1 MFEKGDYIIYGGTG
15 VCRVEEISVPEH
27 LSSLGLNK
35 LYYRLSPV
43 FGSETIYTPVDTS
56 VFMRPIITKVQ
67 AEELIDKIP
76 EINSPGFEGRD
87 RKETVEN
94 YKLSIGTHECEDL
107 VKLIKAVYSKTRNL
121 VNCGK
126 KPGQT
131 DTQYLKQAE
140 TLLHSELSVALG
152 IPLAEV
158 PGYIASKVS
167 NR

>member
-1 MFEKGDYIIYGGTG
+1 MYQIGDLIVYGSPG
-15 VCRVEEISVPEH
+15 VCRVTDITTPDIRGTE
-27 LSSLGLNK
+27 NK
-35 LYYRLSPV
+35 LYYVLAPLYQD
-43 FGSETIYTPVDTS
+43 GIIYTPVES
-56 VFMRPIITKVQ
+56 KVFMRPIITKVQ

-158 PGYIASKVS
+158 PEYIASKVS